1 MAINH
6 VAFLLALLCL
16 YRTSESASFYG
27 DSHVSLPFSDASTST
42 AIQLRF
48 KTRRPDGLLLL
59 AAGTIDY
66 LSITLSGG
74 VVQLQGDFGSGKIVL
89 TSSSDVRLDDGR
101 WHQVMVTRNNAVNTL
116 QVDTGSKISAV
127 SPGQLF
133 ELNIQNAIYL
143 GGTGGFQAP
152 SGIEYK
158 YFRGCM
164 SNVVFNRY
172 NIISA
177 AQMLQG
183 MEKTFK
189 VSWDCDEEFD
199 ASVSDP
205 INFTTNHSFV
215 AFPHLRLNTQGSLSL
230 ELKTVSHTSLLL
242 FNIGHGSPRTSL
254 VILELLERHIQL
266 VVDRGEGAVTVR
278 SDKLVSDGRWHQV
291 TVRFYADN
299 VILVVDGEEKTGEFQ
314 PGRKNYFSLRG
325 HLFIGG
331 VGLHAT
337 EKVIKQNLQSVQG
350 DKVSSTA
357 GCVRNIQVN
366 SRPLGFPQ
374 IQISKSVS
382 STCDWTFS
390 CADDPCSSEET
401 CQEEGDVFQCTCDR
415 DSCQQGLRDLPSQQ
429 DATVDSGKSST
440 KEVKL
445 VAVKALEVKEGSQ
458 QVINTEN
465 INVVF
470 DRQSYGIR
478 ESAIQFHIVTQP
490 INGRIENTLGRRRN
504 SNVFTLLDLQGSK
517 IFYQHEGSELPAD
530 EVTLEMDVISDNENI
545 PDELV
550 RRFAFVLPI
559 IIIPVPDPPVLTI
572 LNNGLIK
579 IVKTTKISV
588 SDSMLM
594 VDDPDSEPSEL
605 VYTVMCTTNSQ
616 GFFERYSD
624 PDQRITTF
632 TQQEV
637 IDNMIWF
644 ANKGESLTSCLISL
658 TDGSNTL
665 RDISMEMEGVT
676 LSIQRKVT
684 EGARLVH
691 GSFVVL
697 SPENL
702 LVETNVPTQDL
713 DIQYEITQHP
723 SYGQIQRLH
732 LAEQRWIPVSV
743 FAQRHINNGQV
754 RYIHTDLTNLGGS
767 DQFAYIVICMDQQ
780 IRQQIFTI
788 QLESVSIDVV
798 TSDTIRIT
806 KGNHK
811 KITSNELWVLTN
823 NENVAQNEITFTL
836 LRAPIH
842 GHLYKAPD
850 SIPLSRIL
858 SNTEPL
864 HKNSVFTLLDIEKGG
879 LVYQLSRNYYSSRHD
894 FMDLKIAAPGAR
906 PKIKRFHMEFVPE
919 EQDVRFVI
927 NRLEDVIEGGQRAI
941 ERSHLYLETMDY
953 REFEYTI
960 VRFPR
965 HGVLQIVDPHSTAV
979 MKSNISR
986 FTNEDV
992 RNLKLVYKHDDS
1004 ETDTDSF
1011 TFTAL
1016 PIIKN
1021 LNQLPTQVNEIS
1033 DTLEINIMMRND
1045 NPPVRLV
1052 DKVLRVVTNQEK
1064 VITSDDL
1071 AFTDP
1076 DIDYDT
1082 DQLMY
1087 TRRGIPNGE
1096 IVYTSNKTK
1105 TYQFS
1110 QKDIKDGL
1118 ITFQHSGDLYG
1129 RTVIW
1134 VSDGQYYT
1142 TSLLEI
1148 QASPPE
1154 ISLTR
1159 NTGLLVNNG
1168 QATPI
1173 TSQNLSVETNINI
1186 SPASIRFVMIE
1197 EPLHGQL
1204 TIGRQE
1210 VTEFTLEDLITSRV
1224 MYTHRGTSVSEDMFK
1239 FAAVAG
1245 NVQVQDQ
1252 FAIRV
1257 FLKSRQHP
1265 PRIVHNEILEVM
1277 ETGVATLTST
1287 VLLASHTDSLP
1298 SMIEYVV
1305 KTSPQYGQLLV
1316 NDQTDRTSFTQSDV
1330 NEGLV
1335 KYSHS
1340 RAGLEQDSFMFE
1352 VNNGFQTLRGLE
1364 FIIQA
1369 IPTTLHL
1376 NVQNLTVREGGRK
1389 VLTPSMLRLQGRY
1402 YDGKDTAFLII
1413 QQPRQGWVEHVRAR
1427 GHRHRLTSFSSDDL
1441 QQGAIFFVHDG
1452 GEMTS
1457 DQMIVKARIEDERKE
1472 SNEAVMFIIVE
1483 TVNDQSPRI
1492 VVNLGLD
1499 VWRRSITVI
1508 TPEVLQA
1515 EDVDTGPDFLTYSI
1529 TQPTNGRVALL
1540 NNTYRPI
1547 SRFTQ
1552 ALINAGQVVFE
1563 HKGDNLGGFDFHVSD
1578 GVNGNSRPRR
1588 FEVRAQTLMLEL
1600 VLNHQLNVYPGQTK
1614 QISKEHLYA
1623 RTNDPNQERPILY
1636 NLASRPR
1643 KGRIVT
1649 MFKDRAVEVQSFQQE
1664 DINNGNIY
1672 YEHTSTVYGWS
1683 QVDLFFFEVSTLY
1696 ADSLSDEM
1704 FDISVSYRHLAEG
1717 EISDLIQVGDIVV
1730 GEGQEVTLERD
1741 NLDVSSYLQQL
1752 QHDGRRASI
1761 VYVLN
1766 NLPRHG
1772 TLEMDDQPMRMGQIF
1787 QQVKIDSRKITYNH
1801 DNSDTLFDS
1810 FTVILDIK
1818 NLDEEDRQTDEEV
1831 RLTVNITIEPLNDEN
1846 FEVITREPEINVVQG
1861 LQAYITSD
1869 DLQTIDPDT
1878 QPQEIVYDVTAPP
1891 QNGFISNIG
1900 SSDTP
1905 ISTFSQ
1911 KDIDDRRII
1920 FNHDGISGSSSFRFR
1935 VSDGAFPAMS
1945 KVFLI
1950 NVIPMT
1956 LDFVGNKTAWLLQ
1969 GKSQVRL
1976 SPDVIN
1982 IRTNGI
1988 RSNLMF
1994 NVTKQPMYGE
2004 LYKGQ
2009 TISLSQFTQTDVDS
2023 NLLGYRQQDMS
2034 SHMDYFMCDVFYPNS
2049 ALLLRGQR
2057 LTIMVQPLVRQ
2068 KPLQVRP
2075 GTLPKITLLI
2085 LDASE
2090 LANKTN
2096 SNPNYEV
2103 IDAPR
2108 YGKLLYHIRS
2118 KRDTSE
2124 GELFSSI
2131 DSFTHDDVMSER
2143 VLYQPEN
2150 DAGTNWNHD
2159 SFTYLLTAPGVQPA
2173 KGTFLVDID
2182 SDKGKVPF
2190 TGSVTV
2196 TPHSPHMDNDTDIGV
2211 TPKQLE
2217 VVSPN
2222 VSNDFVI
2229 VIAIIIPLLVLIVI
2243 AVVIVIV
2250 LWRKRHEGDY
2260 LPGAQKY
2267 LRPYNT
2273 GSMHQIDQPHVHIAP
2288 QSLSAEEQA
2297 QAGQSYYNVPVVNT
2311 PSGGHTYNGYS
2322 HSELSP
2328 NDWELQAPLLDS
2340 SRTEVSP
2347 TVPECK
2353 VTPLGNEDAEENV
2366 SLEPSVTDKSTTSLD
2381 LYNWSLSDPEFI
2393 QHCRTTTPV
2402 LRENQYWV

>member
-1 MAINH
+1 MANNH
-6 VAFLLALLCL
+6 AAFILVFLCL
-16 YRTSESASFYG
+16 LRPSETASFYG
-27 DSHVSLPFSDASTST
+27 DSHVSLPFSDASSSTSV
-42 AIQLRF
+42 QLRF

-59 AAGTIDY
+59 AAGTMDY
-66 LSITLSGG
+66 LSVSLSGG
-74 VVQLQGDFGSGKIVL
+74 VVQLRADFGSGEVVL
-89 TSSSDVRLDDGR
+89 NSRADVRLDDGR
-101 WHQVMVTRNNAVNTL
+101 WHQVRVSRRDAVNTL
-116 QVDTGSKISAV
+116 QVDTNKLSAA

-152 SGIEYK
+152 SGIDYK
-158 YFRGCM
+158 NFRGCM

-199 ASVSDP
+199 AMVTDP
-205 INFTTNHSFV
+205 ISFTTNSSFA
-215 AFPHLRLNTQGSLSL
+215 AFPHLRSITPGTLSF
-230 ELKTVSHTSLLL
+230 ELKTMSHTSLLV
-242 FNIGHGSPRTSL
+242 FNSGHVSSSTSL
-254 VILELLERHIQL
+254 VAMELVERHIQL
-266 VVDRGEGAVTVR
+266 VVDRGEGEVTVK
-278 SDKLVSDGRWHQV
+278 SSNIVSDGRWHQV
-291 TVRFYADN
+291 QVQFYTDH
-299 VILVVDGEEKTGEFQ
+299 VILMVDGEEKRGDFQ
-314 PGRKNYFSLRG
+314 PGSRDRFSLRG
-325 HLFIGG
+325 HMFLGG
-331 VGLHAT
+331 VGLHGT
-337 EKVIKQNLQSVQG
+337 EKAVRRSLKSVQG
-350 DKVSSTA
+350 EIVSSTK
-357 GCVRNIQVN
+357 GCIRNIQIN
-366 SRPLGFPQ
+366 ARPLGFPH

-382 STCDWTFS
+382 SVCEWTFP
-390 CADDPCSSEET
+390 CADDPCLPQET
-401 CQEEGDVFQCTCDR
+401 CEAEGNTFQCTCDGDTCHR
-415 DSCQQGLRDLPSQQ
+415 DVGDVPSQQ
-429 DATVDSGKSST
+429 DST
-440 KEVKL
+440 SAGRGSTEGVKL
-445 VAVKALEVKEGSQ
+445 VAVQALEVKEGSQ
-458 QVINTEN
+458 QVITTEN
-465 INVVF
+465 IRVVF
-470 DRQSYGIR
+470 DHRSYGIR
-478 ESAIQFHIVTQP
+478 ESGIQFHIITEP
-490 INGRIENTLGRRRN
+490 DNGRIENTLGRRRN
-504 SNVFTLLDLQGSK
+504 SNVFTLLDLQGNK

-530 EVTLEMDVISDNENI
+530 EVILEMDVISDNENI
-545 PDELV
+545 PEELA

-572 LNNGLIK
+572 LNNGLIRM
-579 IVKTTKISV
+579 VKTTKIPV
-588 SDSMLM
+588 SDTMLM
-594 VDDPDSEPSEL
+594 VDDPDSKPNEL
-605 VYTVMCTTNSQ
+605 VYTVICTTNSQ

-624 PDQRITTF
+624 PDQIITTF

-644 ANKGESLTSCLISL
+644 ANKGESLTSCLMSL
-658 TDGSNTL
+658 TDGTNIL
-665 RDISMEMEGVT
+665 KDIAIEMKGVT
-676 LSIQRKVT
+676 LTLQRTVS
-684 EGARLVH
+684 EGATLVH
-691 GSFVVL
+691 GSFVVF
-697 SPENL
+697 SQENL

-713 DIQYEITQHP
+713 EIQYEVTQHP
-723 SYGQIQRLH
+723 SYGQIQRLQ
-732 LAEQRWIPVSV
+732 LNDDRWVPTNT

-754 RYIHTDLTNLGGS
+754 RYIHTDLTNLRGS
-767 DQFAYIVICMDQQ
+767 DQFAYIVSCMDQQ

-788 QLESVSIDVV
+788 ELESVSIDVV
-798 TSDTIRIT
+798 TSDTIRIV

-850 SIPLSRIL
+850 SIPLSRVL

-919 EQDVRFVI
+919 EQDVRFII

-953 REFEYTI
+953 REFEYTL
-960 VRFPR
+960 VRFPK

-1004 ETDTDSF
+1004 ETNTDSF

-1052 DKVLRVVTNQEK
+1052 DKVLGVVTNQEK
-1064 VITSDDL
+1064 VITLDDL

-1087 TRRGIPNGE
+1087 TRRGIENGE
-1096 IVYTSNKTK
+1096 IVYTTNKTK
-1105 TYQFS
+1105 TYQFT

-1118 ITFQHSGDLYG
+1118 ITFQHSGKPYS

-1159 NTGLLVNNG
+1159 NTGLLVHNG

-1173 TSQNLSVETNINI
+1173 TNQNLSVETNVNI
-1186 SPASIRFVMIE
+1186 APNNIRFVMLE
-1197 EPLHGQL
+1197 EPLNGRL
-1204 TIGRQE
+1204 TVARQE
-1210 VTEFTLEDLITSRV
+1210 VTEFTLDDLISGRV
-1224 MYTHRGTSVSEDMFK
+1224 IYNHRGGGSSEDMFK

-1245 NVQVQDQ
+1245 NVQVQGQ

-1257 FLKSRQHP
+1257 FTKTRQHP

-1277 ETGVATLTST
+1277 ETGIATITQSI
-1287 VLLASHTDSLP
+1287 LLASHPDNLP
-1298 SMIEYVV
+1298 SMITFVV
-1305 KTSPQYGQLLV
+1305 KTMPQYGELLV
-1316 NDQTDRTSFTQSDV
+1316 NGHSGRSSFTQADV
-1330 NEGLV
+1330 NEGHV

-1352 VNNGFQTLRGLE
+1352 VTNGMQTLRGLE

-1402 YDGKDTAFLII
+1402 YDGKDTVYDII

-1427 GHRHRLTSFSSDDL
+1427 GQLQRLTSFSSDDL
-1441 QQGAIFFVHDG
+1441 QQGAIFFVHDN
-1452 GEMTS
+1452 GEMSS
-1457 DQMIVKARIEDERKE
+1457 DQMTVKARIEDEGKE
-1472 SNEAVMFIIVE
+1472 SNPAIMFVIVD
-1483 TVNDQSPRI
+1483 TINDQSPRV
-1492 VVNLGLD
+1492 VVNTGLE

-1515 EDVDTGPDFLTYSI
+1515 EDVDTEPEFLTYSI

-1552 ALINAGQVVFE
+1552 AQINAGQVVFE
-1563 HKGDNLGGFDFHVSD
+1563 HKGENVGSFDFHISD
-1578 GVNGNSRPRR
+1578 GVNGNSHPQR
-1588 FEVRAQTLMLEL
+1588 FDIRARSLMLEL
-1600 VLNHQLNVYPGQTK
+1600 VWNRQLNVYPGRTE
-1614 QISKEHLYA
+1614 QITREHLYA
-1623 RTNDPNQERPILY
+1623 RTNDPQQERPILY
-1636 NLASRPR
+1636 NLASQPR

-1717 EISDLIQVGDIVV
+1717 EISDLIQVSDIIV
-1730 GEGQEVTLERD
+1730 GEGQKVALQRD

-1761 VYVLN
+1761 VYVLDE
-1766 NLPRHG
+1766 LPQHG
-1772 TLEMDDQPMRMGQIF
+1772 TLEIDNQPIRRGQIF
-1787 QQVKIDSRKITYNH
+1787 QQEKIDSRKITYDH
-1801 DNSDTLFDS
+1801 DNSDTVLDS
-1810 FTVILDIK
+1810 FSVILNIK
-1818 NLDEEDRQTDEEV
+1818 NLDEEDRRTDEEI
-1831 RLTVNITIEPLNDEN
+1831 RLTVNITIEPLNDER
-1846 FEVITREPEINVVQG
+1846 FEVITREPEISVVQG

-1869 DLQTIDPDT
+1869 DLKTIDPDT
-1878 QPQEIVYDVTAPP
+1878 PPQEIVYDITAPP

-1900 SSDTP
+1900 SPDTP
-1905 ISTFSQ
+1905 ISRFSQ
-1911 KDIDDRRII
+1911 KDVDDRRII
-1920 FNHDGISGSSSFRFR
+1920 FNHDGRGGSSSFRLR
-1935 VSDGAFPAMS
+1935 VSDGAFPALS
-1945 KVFLI
+1945 KVFLV
-1950 NVIPMT
+1950 NVIPMS
-1956 LDFVGNKTAWLLQ
+1956 LDFIGNKTAWLLQ
-1969 GKSQVRL
+1969 GLDQVRL
-1976 SPDVIN
+1976 GADVIH
-1982 IRTNGI
+1982 IRTNGV
-1988 RSNLMF
+1988 RDNVMF
-1994 NVTKQPMYGE
+1994 NITKQPMYGE

-2009 TISLSQFTQTDVDS
+2009 TISLSQFSLKDVDS
-2023 NLLGYRQQDMS
+2023 NLLGYIQQDMS
-2034 SHMDYFMCDVFYPNS
+2034 SHMDYLMCDVFYPKS

-2057 LTIMVQPLVRQ
+2057 ITIMVKPLVRQ
-2068 KPLQVRP
+2068 RPLVVRP
-2075 GTLPKITLLI
+2075 GTTPRITLNI

-2096 SNPNYEV
+2096 SNPHFEV
-2103 IDAPR
+2103 IATSR
-2108 YGKLLYHIRS
+2108 YGKLLYHMRS
-2118 KRDTSE
+2118 KRDTTESE
-2124 GELFSSI
+2124 MFSSI
-2131 DSFTHDDVMSER
+2131 DSFTHEDVVSGR
-2143 VLYQPEN
+2143 VMYQP
-2150 DAGTNWNHD
+2150 DSGAGKDWNKD
-2159 SFTYLLTAPGVQPA
+2159 SFSFLLTAQGVQPA
-2173 KGTFLVDID
+2173 KGSFHIDINT
-2182 SDKGKVPF
+2182 STGKVPV
-2190 TGSVTV
+2190 TGGVTV
-2196 TPHSPHMDNDTDIGV
+2196 TPPTPDSDNGTVSGV

-2229 VIAIIIPLLVLIVI
+2229 VIAILIPLLVLIIIV
-2243 AVVIVIV
+2243 VVIVII

-2288 QSLSAEEQA
+2288 QSQSADQDQA
-2297 QAGQSYYNVPVVNT
+2297 KPDQTYYNVPMVNST
-2311 PSGGHTYNGYS
+2311 SGDHTYNGYS
-2322 HSELSP
+2322 QSELSP
-2328 NDWELQAPLLDS
+2328 HDWELQAPLLDS

-2347 TVPECK
+2347 TVPICK
-2353 VTPLGNEDAEENV
+2353 VTPLAGDVDENV
-2366 SLEPSVTDKSTTSLD
+2366 SPEPSVTDKSTTSLD

>member
-6 VAFLLALLCL
+6 AAFILVFLCL
-16 YRTSESASFYG
+16 HRPSETASFYG
-27 DSHVSLPFSDASTST
+27 DSHVSLPFSDASSST
-42 AIQLRF
+42 AVQLRF

-59 AAGTIDY
+59 AAGTMDY
-66 LSITLSGG
+66 LSVSLSGG
-74 VVQLQGDFGSGKIVL
+74 VVQLQADFGSGEIIL
-89 TSSSDVRLDDGR
+89 NSSPDVRLDDGR
-101 WHQVMVTRNNAVNTL
+101 WHQVRVTRSNAVNTL
-116 QVDTGSKISAV
+116 QVDTDNKLSAV

-143 GGTGGFQAP
+143 GGTGGFQSP

-164 SNVVFNRY
+164 SNVMFNRY

-199 ASVSDP
+199 ATVTDP
-205 INFTTNHSFV
+205 ISLTTNFSFV
-215 AFPHLRLNTQGSLSL
+215 AFPHLRAISQGSLTF
-230 ELKTVSHTSLLL
+230 ELKTMSHTSLLV
-242 FNIGHGSPRTSL
+242 FSSGHGSSSTSL
-254 VILELLERHIQL
+254 VAIELVERHIQL
-266 VVDRGEGAVTVR
+266 VVDRGEGEVTVK
-278 SDKLVSDGRWHQV
+278 SDNLVSDGRWHQV
-291 TVRFYADN
+291 QVRFYADH
-299 VILVVDGEEKTGEFQ
+299 VILLVDGEEDRGDFQ
-314 PGRKNYFSLRG
+314 SGRKNHFSLRG
-325 HLFIGG
+325 HLFMGG
-331 VGLHAT
+331 VGLHGT
-337 EKVIKQNLQSVQG
+337 EKAIRRNLKSVQG
-350 DKVSSTA
+350 DKVSSTL
-357 GCVRNIQVN
+357 GCIRNIHVN
-366 SRPLGFPQ
+366 SRPLGFPH
-374 IQISKSVS
+374 IQISESVS
-382 STCDWTFS
+382 SICEWTFP
-390 CADDPCSSEET
+390 CADDPCSPQET
-401 CQEEGDVFQCTCDR
+401 CEEEGNTFRCSCDG
-415 DSCQQGLRDLPSQQ
+415 DSCHGGLGKVPSQQ
-429 DATVDSGKSST
+429 DST
-440 KEVKL
+440 ADPRRGSNERVKL
-445 VAVKALEVKEGSQ
+445 VTVQALEVKEGSQ
-458 QVINTEN
+458 QVITTDN

-470 DRQSYGIR
+470 NHRSYGIR
-478 ESAIQFHIVTQP
+478 ESAIQFNIVTEP
-490 INGRIENTLGRRRN
+490 SNGRIENTLGRRRN

-530 EVTLEMDVISDNENI
+530 EVILEMDVIADNENI
-545 PDELV
+545 PEELV

-579 IVKTTKISV
+579 LVKTTKIPV
-588 SDSMLM
+588 SDTMLM
-594 VDDPDSEPSEL
+594 VDDPDSEPSDL

-644 ANKGESLTSCLISL
+644 ANKGESLTSCVMSL
-658 TDGSNTL
+658 TDGANIL
-665 RDISMEMEGVT
+665 KDIAIEMKGVT
-676 LSIQRKVT
+676 LSIQRTVS

-691 GSFVVL
+691 GSFVVF
-697 SPENL
+697 SQENL

-713 DIQYEITQHP
+713 DIQYEVTQHP
-723 SYGQIQRLH
+723 SYGQIQRLQ
-732 LAEQRWIPVSV
+732 LTDERWVPVST
-743 FAQRHINNGQV
+743 FAQRHINKGQV
-754 RYIHTDLTNLGGS
+754 RYIHTDLTNLRGS
-767 DQFAYIVICMDQQ
+767 DQFAYIVSCMDQQ

-788 QLESVSIDVV
+788 ELESVSIDVV
-798 TSDTIRIT
+798 TSDTIRIV

-811 KITSNELWVLTN
+811 RITSNELWVLTN

-850 SIPLSRIL
+850 SMPLSRVL

-864 HKNSVFTLLDIEKGG
+864 HKSSVFTLLDIEKGG

-919 EQDVRFVI
+919 EQEVRFVI

-960 VRFPR
+960 VRFPK

-1004 ETDTDSF
+1004 ETNTDSF

-1052 DKVLRVVTNQEK
+1052 DKVLGVVTNQEK
-1064 VITSDDL
+1064 VITLDDL

-1118 ITFQHSGDLYG
+1118 ITFQHSGDPYG

-1168 QATPI
+1168 QAMPI
-1173 TSQNLSVETNINI
+1173 TTQNLSVETNVNI
-1186 SPASIRFVMIE
+1186 APASIRFVMIE
-1197 EPLHGQL
+1197 EPLHGRL
-1204 TIGRQE
+1204 TIARQE
-1210 VTEFTLEDLITSRV
+1210 ITEFTLEDLINGRV
-1224 MYTHRGTSVSEDMFK
+1224 MYNHRGGSSSEDMFK

-1245 NVQVQDQ
+1245 NVQVQGL

-1257 FLKSRQHP
+1257 YTKTRQHP

-1277 ETGVATLTST
+1277 ETGIATITQS

-1298 SMIEYVV
+1298 SMIVFVV
-1305 KTSPQYGQLLV
+1305 KKTPKYGELLV
-1316 NDQTDRTSFTQSDV
+1316 DGRSDMTSFTQADV
-1330 NEGLV
+1330 NNGVV

-1352 VNNGFQTLRGLE
+1352 VTNGIQTLRGLE

-1402 YDGKDTAFLII
+1402 YDGKDTVYDII
-1413 QQPRQGWVEHVRAR
+1413 KQPSQGWVEHVRAR
-1427 GHRHRLTSFSSDDL
+1427 GQRQRLTSFSSDDL
-1441 QQGAIFFVHDG
+1441 QQGAIFFVHDN
-1452 GEMTS
+1452 GEMSS
-1457 DQMIVKARIEDERKE
+1457 DQMTVKARIEDEGKE
-1472 SNEAVMFIIVE
+1472 SNPAIMFVMVDTI
-1483 TVNDQSPRI
+1483 NDQSPRI
-1492 VVNLGLD
+1492 VVNSGLD

-1515 EDVDTGPDFLTYSI
+1515 EDVDTEPDFLTYSI

-1547 SRFTQ
+1547 TRFTQ
-1552 ALINAGQVVFE
+1552 AQLNAGQVVFE
-1563 HKGDNLGGFDFHVSD
+1563 HKGENLGGFDFHISD

-1588 FEVRAQTLMLEL
+1588 FEVRARSLMLEL
-1600 VLNHQLNVYPGQTK
+1600 VWNRQLNIYPGQTK
-1614 QISKEHLYA
+1614 QITQEHLYA
-1623 RTNDPNQERPILY
+1623 RTNDPHQERPILY

-1696 ADSLSDEM
+1696 ADTLSDEM

-1717 EISDLIQVGDIVV
+1717 EISDLIQVSDIVV
-1730 GEGQEVTLERD
+1730 GEGQTVALERD

-1761 VYVLN
+1761 VYVLDD
-1766 NLPRHG
+1766 LPQHG
-1772 TLEMDDQPMRMGQIF
+1772 SLEMDNQPLRRGQIF
-1787 QQVKIDSRKITYNH
+1787 QQEKIDSRKITYNH
-1801 DNSDTLFDS
+1801 DNSDTLLDS
-1810 FTVILDIK
+1810 FTVILNIK
-1818 NLDEEDRQTDEEV
+1818 NLDEEDRRTDEEIS
-1831 RLTVNITIEPLNDEN
+1831 LTVNITIEPLNDEN
-1846 FEVITREPEINVVQG
+1846 FEVITREPEISVVQG

-1869 DLQTIDPDT
+1869 DLKTIDPDT
-1878 QPQEIVYDVTAPP
+1878 PPQEIVYDVTAPP

-1900 SSDTP
+1900 SSNSP
-1905 ISTFSQ
+1905 ISRFSQ
-1911 KDIDDRRII
+1911 KDVDDRRII
-1920 FNHDGISGSSSFRFR
+1920 FNHDGSGGSSSFRLR

-1945 KVFLI
+1945 KVFLV
-1950 NVIPMT
+1950 NVIPMS

-1969 GKSQVRL
+1969 GQSQVRL
-1976 SPDVIN
+1976 DGDVIN

-1988 RSNLMF
+1988 RNNVMF

-2009 TISLSQFTQTDVDS
+2009 TISLSQFSQIDVDS
-2023 NLLGYRQQDMS
+2023 NLLGYIQQDMS
-2034 SHMDYFMCDVFYPNS
+2034 SHMDYLMCDVYYSNT
-2049 ALLLRGQR
+2049 ALLLRSQR
-2057 LTIMVQPLVRQ
+2057 LTIMVKPLVRQ
-2068 KPLQVRP
+2068 RPLAVRP
-2075 GTLPKITLLI
+2075 GTIPRITLNI

-2096 SNPNYEV
+2096 SNPHYEV

-2108 YGKLLYHIRS
+2108 YGKLLYHMRS

-2124 GELFSSI
+2124 SELFSSI
-2131 DSFTHDDVMSER
+2131 DSFTHEDVASEK
-2143 VLYQPEN
+2143 VLYQPDN
-2150 DAGTNWNHD
+2150 GAGKGWDQD
-2159 SFTYLLTAPGVQPA
+2159 SFSFLLTAPSVQPA
-2173 KGTFLVDID
+2173 KGTFHIDIHT
-2182 SDKGKVPF
+2182 STGKVPL

-2196 TPHSPHMDNDTDIGV
+2196 TPRSPNVDNGTDSGV

-2229 VIAIIIPLLVLIVI
+2229 VIAILIPLLVLIVI
-2243 AVVIVIV
+2243 VVVIVIV

-2288 QSLSAEEQA
+2288 QSQSAEEQA
-2297 QAGQSYYNVPVVNT
+2297 KPAQSYYNVPMVNV
-2311 PSGGHTYNGYS
+2311 PSGDHTYNGYS

-2328 NDWELQAPLLDS
+2328 HDWELQAPLLDS

-2353 VTPLGNEDAEENV
+2353 VTPLGNEDENV
-2366 SLEPSVTDKSTTSLD
+2366 SPEPSVTDKSTTSLD